1 MLSAPLSYQMITR
14 DMSATLK
21 RTAAQPDV
29 KLATEYYR
37 ENIGKVTNLEEFFDD
52 HLLYSYAMKAYGLED
67 MTYAKAFMRKV
78 LESDLTDSKSFA
90 NKLVDKRYQE
100 FAKAFSFLKPS
111 AQSSDALSDIKTRYA
126 EKAAEQGDSET
137 LIKFGTLA
145 YEQSLPTVKTVD
157 DFLADNS
164 LVAYATTAFGVEP
177 PGTASSAK
185 AFLRRILT
193 SDPNDADSFAARQTK
208 SAWRDFAAAFNFS
221 AEGSVRVQT
230 SGQVETTVS
239 SYLRQTIE
247 TQAGNENE
255 GVRLALY
262 FERKVPTITS
272 AYSILAD
279 PALLKVAQTVL
290 GLSSQTGNAD
300 IDVQAKYI
308 ESRIDIESLS
318 KPEDLKKFITRFTAM
333 WEAANP
339 SATATTS
346 VATLIRGQS
355 SAVMSADTLMSL
367 QGLKLG
373 GR

>member
-1 MLSAPLSYQMITR
+1 MLSTPLSYQMITR

-29 KLATEYYR
+29 KRATEYYR
-37 ENIGKVTNLEEFFDD
+37 ENIGKVTSLEEFFDD
-52 HLLYSYAMKAYGLED
+52 HRLYSYAMKAYGLED

-100 FAKAFSFLKPS
+100 FAKAFAFLKPS
-111 AQSSDALSDIKTRYA
+111 AQSPDALSDIKTRYA
-126 EKAAEQGDSET
+126 EKAAEQGDSES

-145 YEQSLPTVKTVD
+145 YEQSLPAVKTVD
-157 DFLADNS
+157 DFLADDS
-164 LVAYATTAFGVEP
+164 LVGYATTAFGVEP
-177 PGTASSAK
+177 PGTAASAK
-185 AFLRRILT
+185 TFLRRILT
-193 SDPNDADSFAARQTK
+193 SDPNDADSFAARQSK
-208 SAWRDFAAAFNFS
+208 SAWRDLAAAFNFS
-221 AEGSVRVQT
+221 ADGTVRVQT
-230 SGQVETTVS
+230 NGQMETTIS

-247 TQAGNENE
+247 TQAGKENE

-279 PALLKVAQTVL
+279 PALLKVAQTAL

>member
-1 MLSAPLSYQMITR
+1 MLSTPLSYQMITR
-14 DMSATLK
+14 DMPATLN

-29 KLATEYYR
+29 KRMTEYYR
-37 ENIGKVTNLEEFFDD
+37 ENIGKVTSLEEFLGD
-52 HLLYSYAMKAYGLED
+52 HQLYSYAMKAYGLED

-78 LESDLTDSKSFA
+78 LESDLTDSTSFA

-100 FAKAFSFLKPS
+100 FAKAFSFAQPS
-111 AQSSDALSDIKTRYA
+111 AQTSDALTDIEKRYT
-126 EKAAEQGDSET
+126 EKAGELGNSDA
-137 LIKFGTLA
+137 LIRLQTFA
-145 YEQSLPTVKTVD
+145 YEKSLKAVTSVD
-157 DFLADNS
+157 DFLADNT
-164 LVAYATTAFGVEP
+164 LVAYATTAFGVDP
-177 PGTASSAK
+177 PGTGKSAT

-193 SDPNDADSFAARQTK
+193 SDPADADSFAARQTN
-208 SAWRDFAAAFNFS
+208 SAWRDFAAAFSFS
-221 AEGSVRVQT
+221 TGGTVRVQT
-230 SGQVETTVS
+230 SDQAASTVS
-239 SYLRQTIE
+239 NYLRQTVE

-262 FERKVPTITS
+262 FERKASTITS

-279 PALLKVAQTVL
+279 SALLKVVQTAL

-318 KPEDLKKFITRFTAM
+318 DPDELKKFLTRFTAL

-339 SATATTS
+339 SSTETSS
-346 VATLIRGQS
+346 VATLISGQS
-355 SAVMSADTLMSL
+355 SSVMSADMLMSL

-373 GR
+373 GL

>member
-29 KLATEYYR
+29 KLASDYYR
-37 ENIGKVTNLEEFFDD
+37 ENIGKVTSLEEFFDD
-52 HLLYSYAMKAYGLED
+52 HRLYSYAMKAYGLED

-111 AQSSDALSDIKTRYA
+111 AQSPDALSDIKTRYA
-126 EKAAEQGDSET
+126 KNAAEQGDSES

-145 YEQSLPTVKTVD
+145 YEQSLPAVKTVD

-164 LVAYATTAFGVEP
+164 LVGYATTAFGVEP
-177 PGTASSAK
+177 PGTGASAK
-185 AFLRRILT
+185 LFLRRILT

-221 AEGSVRVQT
+221 ADGTVRIQT
-230 SGQVETTVS
+230 TEQSESTIS

-247 TQAGNENE
+247 TQAGKENE

>member
-29 KLATEYYR
+29 KLASDYYR
-37 ENIGKVTNLEEFFDD
+37 ENIGKVTSLEEFFDD
-52 HLLYSYAMKAYGLED
+52 HRLYSYAMKAFGLED

-111 AQSSDALSDIKTRYA
+111 AQSPDALSDIKTRYA
-126 EKAAEQGDSET
+126 KNAAEQGDSES

-145 YEQSLPTVKTVD
+145 YEQSLPAVKTVD

-164 LVAYATTAFGVEP
+164 LVGYATTAFGVEP
-177 PGTASSAK
+177 SGTGASAK

-221 AEGSVRVQT
+221 EDGTVRIQT
-230 SGQVETTVS
+230 TEQSESTIS

-247 TQAGNENE
+247 TQAGKENE

>member
-29 KLATEYYR
+29 KRASEYYR
-37 ENIGKVTNLEEFFDD
+37 ENIGKVTGLEEFFDD
-52 HLLYSYAMKAYGLED
+52 HRLYSYAMKAFGLED

-111 AQSSDALSDIKTRYA
+111 AQSPDALTNIKERYA
-126 EKAAEQGDSET
+126 EKAAERGDSET

-145 YEQSLPTVKTVD
+145 YEQSLPAVKTVD
-157 DFLADNS
+157 DFLADDS
-164 LVAYATTAFGVEP
+164 LVGYATTAFGVEP
-177 PGTASSAK
+177 PGTGASAK
-185 AFLRRILT
+185 SFLRRILT
-193 SDPNDADSFAARQTK
+193 SDPNDTDSFASRQTK
-208 SAWRDFAAAFNFS
+208 STWRDFAAAFNFS
-221 AEGSVRVQT
+221 ADGTVRVQT
-230 SGQVETTVS
+230 SGQVETTIS

-247 TQAGNENE
+247 TLAGKENE

-262 FERKVPTITS
+262 FERKVPTIAS
-272 AYSILAD
+272 AYNILAD

-290 GLSSQTGNAD
+290 GLSTQTGNAD

>member
-1 MLSAPLSYQMITR
+1 MLSTPLSYQMITR
-14 DMSATLK
+14 DMPATLN

-29 KLATEYYR
+29 KRMTEYYR
-37 ENIGKVTNLEEFFDD
+37 ENIGKVTSLEEFLGD
-52 HLLYSYAMKAYGLED
+52 HQLYSYAMKAYGLED

-78 LESDLTDSKSFA
+78 LESDLTDSTSFA

-100 FAKAFSFLKPS
+100 FAKAFSFAQPS
-111 AQSSDALSDIKTRYA
+111 AQTSDALTDIEKRYT
-126 EKAAEQGDSET
+126 EKAGELGNSDA
-137 LIKFGTLA
+137 LIRLQTFA
-145 YEQSLPTVKTVD
+145 YEKSLKAVTSVD
-157 DFLADNS
+157 DFLADDT
-164 LVAYATTAFGVEP
+164 LVAYATTAFGVDP
-177 PGTASSAK
+177 PGAGKSAT

-193 SDPNDADSFAARQTK
+193 SDPADADSFAARQTN
-208 SAWRDFAAAFNFS
+208 SAWRDFAAAFSFS
-221 AEGSVRVQT
+221 TGGTVRVQT
-230 SGQVETTVS
+230 SDQAASTVS
-239 SYLRQTIE
+239 SYLRQTVE

-262 FERKVPTITS
+262 FERKASTITS

-279 PALLKVAQTVL
+279 SALLKVVQTAL

-318 KPEDLKKFITRFTAM
+318 DPDELKKFLTRFTAL

-339 SATATTS
+339 SSTETSS
-346 VATLIRGQS
+346 VATLISGQS
-355 SAVMSADTLMSL
+355 SSVMSADMLMSL

-373 GR
+373 GL

>member
-1 MLSAPLSYQMITR
+1 MLSTPLSYQMITR
-14 DMSATLK
+14 DMSATLT

-29 KLATEYYR
+29 KRATEYYR
-37 ENIGKVTNLEEFFDD
+37 ETIGQVTSIEEFLGD
-52 HLLYSYAMKAYGLED
+52 HRLYSYAMKAYGLED

-78 LESDLTDSKSFA
+78 LESDLTDSTSFA

-111 AQSSDALSDIKTRYA
+111 AQSPEALSDIEKRYA
-126 EKAAEQGDSET
+126 AKAVEQGDSES

-145 YEQSLPTVKTVD
+145 YEQTLANVKTVD
-157 DFLADNS
+157 EFLADDS

-177 PGTASSAK
+177 PGTAASAK
-185 AFLRRILT
+185 SFLRRILT
-193 SDPNDADSFAARQTK
+193 SDPNDADSFAASQTN
-208 SAWRDFAAAFNFS
+208 SAWRELAAAFNFS
-221 AEGSVRVQT
+221 AEGTVRVQT
-230 SGQVETTVS
+230 NEQAEATIS

-247 TQAGNENE
+247 TQAGEENE

-290 GLSSQTGNAD
+290 GLSTQTGNAD
-300 IDVQAKYI
+300 IDVQAKYF

-318 KPEDLKKFITRFTAM
+318 KPEELKKFLTRFTAM

-339 SATATTS
+339 SSTATAS
-346 VATLIRGQS
+346 VATLITGQS
-355 SAVMSADTLMSL
+355 NAVMSADTLMSL

-373 GR
+373 GH

>member
-1 MLSAPLSYQMITR
+1 MLSTPLSYQMITR
-14 DMSATLK
+14 DMPATLN

-29 KLATEYYR
+29 KRMTEYYR
-37 ENIGKVTNLEEFFDD
+37 ENIGKVTSLEEFLGD
-52 HLLYSYAMKAYGLED
+52 HQLYSYAMKAYGLED

-78 LESDLTDSKSFA
+78 LESDLTDSTSFA

-100 FAKAFSFLKPS
+100 FAKAFSFAQPS
-111 AQSSDALSDIKTRYA
+111 AQTSDALTDIEKRYT
-126 EKAAEQGDSET
+126 EKAGELGNSDA
-137 LIKFGTLA
+137 LIRLQTFA
-145 YEQSLPTVKTVD
+145 YEKSLKAVTSVD
-157 DFLADNS
+157 DFLADDT
-164 LVAYATTAFGVEP
+164 LVAYATTAFGVDP
-177 PGTASSAK
+177 PGTGKSAT

-193 SDPNDADSFAARQTK
+193 SDPADADSFAARQTN
-208 SAWRDFAAAFNFS
+208 SAWRDFAAAFSFS
-221 AEGSVRVQT
+221 TGGTVRVQT
-230 SGQVETTVS
+230 SDQAASTVS
-239 SYLRQTIE
+239 SYLRQTVE

-262 FERKVPTITS
+262 FERKASTITS

-279 PALLKVAQTVL
+279 SALLKVVQTAL

-318 KPEDLKKFITRFTAM
+318 DPDELKKFLTRFTAL

-339 SATATTS
+339 SSTETSS
-346 VATLIRGQS
+346 VATLISGQS
-355 SAVMSADTLMSL
+355 SSVMSADMLMSL

-373 GR
+373 GL